1 MVKESKVSSWKGF
14 LMTLAATTVSIV
26 LTFGTSAII
35 DRKKQNAEKR
45 EMVMMVMYDMRETLK
60 SVQQCDGQLNAF
72 FEAQLDAVSHPK
84 NFDADYAAL
93 ALNIP
98 DLQYTTT
105 TENIFRT
112 NIETIRTIGNIL
124 FVETVSSFY
133 DQRSRY
139 RKEVADEFQ
148 ERANVAILSY
158 DNLSAFDTSVLPLLS
173 QALLRNMKGEYEQC
187 KLMMK
192 VTDKELE
199 VFSIERNKLM
209 EAAGVGGSLEEGE
222 QIGRSM
228 NQRKEQLRK
237 AREAGREELN
247 KNK

>member
-247 KNK
+247 Q

>member
-192 VTDKELE
+192 VTDKDLE
-199 VFSIERNKLM
+199 VFSVERQKLL
-209 EAAGVGGSLEEGE
+209 EASVADNGAEEGA

-247 KNK
+247 Q

>member
-1 MVKESKVSSWKGF
+1 
-14 LMTLAATTVSIV
+14 MTLAATTVSIV

-45 EMVMMVMYDMRETLK
+45 EIVMMIMYDMRETLK
-60 SVQQCDGQLNAF
+60 SVQQCDGQMNAF

-124 FVETVSSFY
+124 FVETGE
-133 DQRSRY
+133 
-139 RKEVADEFQ
+139 RK
-148 ERANVAILSY
+148 
-158 DNLSAFDTSVLPLLS
+158 SAV
-173 QALLRNMKGEYEQC
+173 R
-187 KLMMK
+187 
-192 VTDKELE
+192 
-199 VFSIERNKLM
+199 
-209 EAAGVGGSLEEGE
+209 
-222 QIGRSM
+222 
-228 NQRKEQLRK
+228 
-237 AREAGREELN
+237 
-247 KNK
+247 